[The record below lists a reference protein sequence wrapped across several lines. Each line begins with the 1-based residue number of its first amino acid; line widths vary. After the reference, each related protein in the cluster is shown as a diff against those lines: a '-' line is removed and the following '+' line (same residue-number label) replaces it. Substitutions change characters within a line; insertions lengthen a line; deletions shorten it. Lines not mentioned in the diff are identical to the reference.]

1 MTVSRPMIEISGVS
15 KSYRTRSGEEI
26 NALSAL
32 TVSIREKEF
41 LTVVGPSGCGKSTL
55 LKIIAGTLCRTG
67 GALRLNG
74 ATIEGPSR
82 DIGMVF
88 QAPVLLPW
96 RTVEENALLPIELQR
111 GDVQKHR
118 RRAADLFDL
127 VGLAGFER
135 KYPNELSGGMQQ
147 RVGIV
152 RALIHDPVVL
162 LLDEPFGALDAMTR
176 EHMNLELLRICEA
189 AGKTVILVTHS
200 IPEAIFLA
208 DRVVVMSPRPGR
220 IVDVI
225 GIDLP
230 RPRELEIINSSAFG
244 AYTRQIRSLIGAR
257 GSFDA

>member
-1 MTVSRPMIEISGVS
+1 MMSPRPMIEISGVS
-15 KSYRTRSGEEI
+15 KSYTSRNGEEI
-26 NALSAL
+26 NALAAMS
-32 TVSIREKEF
+32 VNVREKEF
-41 LTVVGPSGCGKSTL
+41 LTIVGPSGCGKSTL
-55 LKIIAGTLCRTG
+55 LKIIAGTLRRSA

-74 ATIEGPSR
+74 TAIEGPSR

-88 QAPVLLPW
+88 QTPVLLPW
-96 RTVEENALLPIELQR
+96 RTVEDNALLPIELQQ
-111 GDVQKHR
+111 GDTSRHQQRV
-118 RRAADLFDL
+118 AELFDL

-152 RALIHDPVVL
+152 RALIHDPRVL

-176 EHMNLELLRICEA
+176 ETMNLELLRISQA

-225 GIDLP
+225 DIDLQ
-230 RPRELEIINSSAFG
+230 RPRKLDMINSERFG
-244 AYTRQIRSLIGAR
+244 AYTRQIRGLIGAR
-257 GSFDA
+257 GGLDA